1 MTYRLPKKTLKQ
13 EDVERARKDGFL
25 CGFIT
30 CLSNLT
36 HGGYSINNT
45 AIDAWESIGAPDAKT
60 VAKLGLSNLDRR
72 TCKILR
78 AEMKIRNQ

>member
-1 MTYRLPKKTLKQ
+1 MTYRLPKKTLKP

-36 HGGYSINNT
+36 HGGRSISNT
-45 AIDAWESIGAPDAKT
+45 DIHAWQDLGEPDAKT
-60 VAKLGLSNLDRR
+60 VAKLGLSDVDRR
-72 TCKILR
+72 TCKIFR

>member
-1 MTYRLPKKTLKQ
+1 MTYRLPKKTVKP
-13 EDVERARKDGFL
+13 EDVERAAKEGFMR
-25 CGFIT
+25 GFIT

-36 HGGYSINNT
+36 HGGRSLSNHDI
-45 AIDAWESIGAPDAKT
+45 AAWQAIGAPDAKT

-78 AEMKIRNQ
+78 AEMKIRNP

>member
-1 MTYRLPKKTLKQ
+1 MTYRLPKKTIKP
-13 EDVERARKDGFL
+13 EDVKKARDEGFMA
-25 CGFIT
+25 GYIV

-36 HGGYSINNT
+36 HGGRSLSNHDI
-45 AIDAWESIGAPDAKT
+45 AAWQSIGAPDAKT

-78 AEMKIRNQ
+78 AEMKIRDQ